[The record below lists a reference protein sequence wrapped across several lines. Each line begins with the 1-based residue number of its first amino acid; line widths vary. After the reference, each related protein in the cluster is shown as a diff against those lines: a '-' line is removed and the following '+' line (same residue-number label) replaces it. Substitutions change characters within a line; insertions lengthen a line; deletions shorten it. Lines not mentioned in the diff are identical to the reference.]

1 MQLKLPLGVVEG
13 RVELVRSMDATA
25 IGSHHHVFPRVP
37 KEAHHLM
44 DVWTKFLRIAMR
56 HDFVEDT
63 GSAILHSAND
73 IEPDPAGDTT
83 PGAVRLPRLAFESL
97 WVFALAWTQGTCRQ
111 AIALGVSPPACPEH
125 GKAPQAGLIFRE
137 ENALA
142 PAGPRRKSSQFE
154 TSPSQISRIG
164 IEPSCGTT
172 GAQRIFFHTQ
182 RTLSR
187 PSWTPV
193 WWAKAIARS
202 RQLPC
207 EWREPCSRGS

>member
-97 WVFALAWTQGTCRQ
+97 WVFALAWTQGTCRHQPARSMAKRHRLVSSSERRMLSPRRAQDARAASSRRAQ
-111 AIALGVSPPACPEH
+111 ARS
-125 GKAPQAGLIFRE
+125 AGLGSSLPVGRQELSAFFFTH
-137 ENALA
+137 NGHFHG
-142 PAGPRRKSSQFE
+142 PAGHQFGGLKL
-154 TSPSQISRIG
+154 SPGRANSLASGGSR
-164 IEPSCGTT
+164 
-172 GAQRIFFHTQ
+172 AQGDRD
-182 RTLSR
+182 
-187 PSWTPV
+187 
-193 WWAKAIARS
+193 
-202 RQLPC
+202 RQ
-207 EWREPCSRGS
+207 GG